1 MNIDAYTLK
10 PCKKT
15 IFKQWPFRRIKLF
28 GYAFEWIF
36 WHDYYDDPFDTLCL
50 MYNLLEKAY
59 TVGLDPWDLA
69 AFEGEV
75 LQAWQQFP
83 SAFHFFESSKT
94 LGSMFGMTTAGN
106 LSTSCNVSR
115 ELTTMIET
123 RTFCASWELEYKSQY
138 FEQIVVD
145 WLQKVIFHLYLP
157 ESDFYKFFFDTPI
170 QRHQYGWPE
179 GTYVLNTMADQQKME

>member
-1 MNIDAYTLK
+1 M
-10 PCKKT
+10 
-15 IFKQWPFRRIKLF
+15 KLF

-36 WHDYYDDPFDTLCL
+36 WHDYYDDPFDTLCFT
-50 MYNLLEKAY
+50 YNLLEKAY

-123 RTFCASWELEYKSQY
+123 RTFCAS
-138 FEQIVVD
+138 
-145 WLQKVIFHLYLP
+145 
-157 ESDFYKFFFDTPI
+157 
-170 QRHQYGWPE
+170 
-179 GTYVLNTMADQQKME
+179 